1 MIARGAV
8 PIAHTNSRTTFL
20 PPRSGLAVQ
29 SQGEVERIKCK
40 AVGFYL
46 PARTDELERR
56 EAGQGFESFCEVVGV
71 EEGGE
76 VFLELSMG
84 LVMIG
89 ANCCFL
95 DRAIHAFDLAVGPRV
110 VGLGE
115 AVIDIVASTREFESV
130 SPEDLASGQGQLDV
144 LRCRSGIA
152 RGGEVGAVVGKND
165 VDAVGDGLDQFIQE
179 LRSDAAGGLLDQPGE
194 SELGSAVDRDE
205 EVEFS
210 LLGADLC
217 QIDME
222 VTDGIGFELLAGR
235 AGCIE
240 MGQSADAVALE
251 ATVKGGAGELRDG
264 GLESVEAVIKRQERV
279 LAKGHDDGLL
289 LTSQGRGM
297 AFFGSHGSV
306 LHEGTLAPLMN
317 GLGVDVVARGER

>member
-1 MIARGAV
+1 M
-8 PIAHTNSRTTFL
+8 
-20 PPRSGLAVQ
+20 
-29 SQGEVERIKCK
+29 ERIEFK
-40 AVGFYL
+40 AVGFNL
-46 PARTDELERR
+46 PARRDELERG
-56 EAGQGFESFCEVVGV
+56 EASQSFETFREVVGV
-71 EEGGE
+71 EEGSE
-76 VFLELSMG
+76 VLLELGMG

-89 ANCCFL
+89 TNSSFL

-144 LRCRSGIA
+144 LRSRSGIA
-152 RGGEVGAVVGKND
+152 RRSEVGAVVGENNM
-165 VDAVGDGLDQFIQE
+165 DAVGNGLDQFIQE
-179 LRSDAAGGLLDQPGE
+179 LCSDAAGGLLDQLDE
-194 SELGSAVDRDE
+194 SELGSAVDRDK

-240 MGQSADAVALE
+240 MGQPADAVALE

-264 GLESVEAVIKRQERV
+264 GLESVEAVIKGQERV

-289 LTSQGRGM
+289 LASQGRGM

-306 LHEGTLAPLMN
+306 LHKGTFAPLMN
-317 GLGVDVVARGER
+317 GLGIDVVALGER